1 LRKNLASFI
10 DDALSKSS
18 SHSIETYQSAIQE
31 ALDREDEIANQ
42 RNWKDGS
49 TLALVLIDVQ
59 QKILVEADLGDSHM
73 VFAEHTR
80 RNKKEEN
87 KLNKLDHSLRAHHLA
102 KGKNEWSV
110 RRLSVPHN
118 PDNPAEKK
126 RIEDAGGEVK
136 YDTGTARVGKFA
148 LSAIS
153 CPKKIVRRVISGL
166 TSLTRCS
173 CNDPCYW
180 RYRAEATESQQPC
193 CS

>member
-18 SHSIETYQSAIQE
+18 SRSIETYKSAIQQ
-31 ALDREDEIANQ
+31 ALDREDEVADQ
-42 RNWKDGS
+42 ENWKDGS

-59 QKILVEADLGDSHM
+59 QKILVGADLGDSHI
-73 VFAEHTR
+73 VFAERTR

-87 KLNKLDHSLRAHHLA
+87 KLNKLDHSLRTHHLA

-118 PDNPAEKK
+118 PDDPAEKK

-136 YDTGTARVGKFA
+136 YDTGTARVGESTTSKA
-148 LSAIS
+148 P
-153 CPKKIVRRVISGL
+153 CRREIVCRL
-166 TSLTRCS
+166 
-173 CNDPCYW
+173 
-180 RYRAEATESQQPC
+180 Q
-193 CS
+193 